1 MALIINSHGKG
12 ILDMNA
18 TIVSA
23 VVRHVLTAVGGGFA
37 VSWGIDGAA
46 WEGIVGAVATI
57 AGLVWSVVDKKKRG
71 G

>member
-1 MALIINSHGKG
+1 
-12 ILDMNA
+12 MNA

-57 AGLVWSVVDKKKRG
+57 AGLAWSIVDKKKRG